1 MTRKTLLAAWLA
13 ATALSVAAPAL
24 ADNYSETIK
33 IFRDAGESGAFF
45 GKSYGYAVFPNI
57 GKGGIGV
64 GGAYGKGQVYAGGRL
79 VGKTSMTQLSF
90 GAQLGGQGYSM
101 IIFFEDK
108 RAFDEFTS
116 GNFEFGA
123 QASAVAITAAA
134 SAGAGSTGA
143 SMGASA
149 GKRDATTVGG
159 YHKGMATF
167 TIVKGGAMYEA
178 AIAGAKF
185 NYKAVGK

>member
-1 MTRKTLLAAWLA
+1 MTRAILTSLLLGVLA
-13 ATALSVAAPAL
+13 LVLPAPAS

-33 IFRDAGESGAFF
+33 IFKDAGESAQFF

-57 GKGGIGV
+57 GKGGLGV
-64 GGAYGKGQVYAGGRL
+64 GGAYGKGQVYAGGAL

-90 GAQLGGQGYSM
+90 GFQAGGQGYSM

-134 SAGAGSTGA
+134 SAGAGTTGSA
-143 SMGASA
+143 AGASA
-149 GKRDATTVGG
+149 GKRDATTVGD

-167 TIVKGGAMYEA
+167 IIIKGGAMYEA

-185 NYKAVGK
+185 NYKPVGK